1 MRRVYVCSP
10 LRGLNGFTTAGN
22 IAFATKLCEVA
33 TRAGY
38 AAFAPH
44 VFYPIFLDDSVLK
57 DHQTGMQ
64 AGLAWL
70 RVSDELW
77 VYAEEEVDCSDGMK
91 REIEFANKLNIPP
104 TVIWMPPVWKQI
116 SRAVS

>member
-10 LRGLNGFTTAGN
+10 LRAVGTFTIADN
-22 IAFATKLCEVA
+22 IAA

-38 AAFAPH
+38 AAFASH
-44 VFYPIFLDDSVLK
+44 VFYPIFLDDTLQK
-57 DHQTGMQ
+57 ERDLGMQ

-70 RVSDELW
+70 RVCDEVW
-77 VYAEEEVDCSDGMK
+77 VYAEDEVECTEGMK
-91 REIEFANKLNIPP
+91 REIELANRLNIPP

-116 SRAVS
+116 SRAAS